1 MKNVTVT
8 LEESAL
14 QWARLRAA
22 KENTSVSRLL
32 GELLVEQRRREDAYE
47 RAMNDWLAR
56 KKKWASQ
63 GKAYPKRDALYA
75 RESGK

>member
-1 MKNVTVT
+1 MKNVTIT

-22 KENTSVSRLL
+22 RDNTSVSRLL
-32 GELLVEQRRREDAYE
+32 GDILVEQRRREDAYE

-56 KKKWASQ
+56 KRKWTSS
-63 GKAYPKRDALYA
+63 GKAYPKRDSLYSRA
-75 RESGK
+75 

>member
-14 QWARLRAA
+14 QWARMRAA
-22 KENTSVSRLL
+22 KQNTSVSRLL
-32 GELLVEQRRREDAYE
+32 GDMLVEQRRREDAYE

-56 KKKWASQ
+56 KKKWKSS
-63 GKAYPKRDALYA
+63 GKALPKRESLYS
-75 RESGK
+75 REPGA

>member
-22 KENTSVSRLL
+22 RENTSVSRLL
-32 GELLVEQRRREDAYE
+32 GEMLVEQRRREDAYE

-56 KKKWASQ
+56 KKSWTSS

-75 RESGK
+75 RGAKS

>member
-22 KENTSVSRLL
+22 RENTSVSRLL
-32 GELLVEQRRREDAYE
+32 GDMLVEQRRREDAYE
-47 RAMNDWLAR
+47 RAMNDWIAR
-56 KKKWASQ
+56 KKTWTSS
-63 GKAYPKRDALYA
+63 GKAYPKRESLYA
-75 RESGK
+75 RGSSK